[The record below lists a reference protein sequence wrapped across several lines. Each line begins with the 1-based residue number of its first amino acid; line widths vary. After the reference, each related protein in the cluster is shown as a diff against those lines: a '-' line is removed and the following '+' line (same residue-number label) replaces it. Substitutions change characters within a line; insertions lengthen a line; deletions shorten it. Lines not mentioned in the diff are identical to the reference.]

1 MQNIQMV
8 DLQAQY
14 KSLKNEI
21 DARIIACVESGA
33 FIHGP
38 EVKAFETGLG
48 KYLDDAHV
56 IACANG
62 TDALQIALMALKLEP
77 GDEVIVPSFTFVASV
92 EVIALLGLKPIVVD
106 VDPRTFLMKIDG
118 IEASLS
124 PRTRAI
130 IPVHLFGQCVNMKAL
145 MNIAKSRDL
154 YVIEDNAQSI
164 GARCIVA
171 DESRQM
177 SGTIGHIGC
186 TSFYPAKNL
195 GCYGDGG
202 AMFSR
207 DEKIAHQLKMVANHG
222 MEKRYYHD
230 IIGVNSRL
238 DSIQAAVL
246 NVKLPHLE
254 RWNQLRKAAAD
265 KYDQRLS
272 TISSILTP
280 ARVPWSDHVF
290 HQYTIRV
297 TDGRRDELQKYL
309 AEQKIPSMIYYPVPM
324 HEQAA
329 FSKLV
334 RRRVPLTHTE
344 KVSQE
349 VLSLPMHPDLQE
361 DQISYICE
369 HVGKFF
375 EAGQTN

>member
-1 MQNIQMV
+1 MQKIQMV

-14 KSLKNEI
+14 KPLKNEI
-21 DARIIACVESGA
+21 DARIIGCIESGA

-38 EVKAFETGLG
+38 EVKTLEADLSIYHNG
-48 KYLDDAHV
+48 AHV

-62 TDALQIALMALKLEP
+62 TDALQIALMALNLEP

-106 VDPRTFLMKIDG
+106 VDPRTFLMKTED

-124 PRTRAI
+124 PRTKAI
-130 IPVHLFGQCVNMKAL
+130 IPVHLFGQCVNMKTL
-145 MNIAKSRDL
+145 MNIAKTRDL
-154 YVIEDNAQSI
+154 FVIEDNAQSI
-164 GARCIVA
+164 GARCIA
-171 DESRQM
+171 SDDSRQM

-202 AMFSR
+202 AMFTK
-207 DEKIAHQLKMVANHG
+207 DDKMAHQLRMVANHG

-238 DSIQAAVL
+238 DSIQAAIL

-254 RWNQLRKAAAD
+254 KWNQLRRAAAD
-265 KYDQRLS
+265 KYDEQLGK
-272 TISSILTP
+272 ISNILTP
-280 ARVPWSDHVF
+280 TRVAWSDHVF

-297 TDGRRDELQKYL
+297 TDGRRDDLQKYL
-309 AEQKIPSMIYYPVPM
+309 ADQQIPSMIYYPVPM

-329 FSKLV
+329 FNKLV
-334 RRRVPLTHTE
+334 RRRVALVHTE
-344 KVSQE
+344 KVSKE
-349 VLSLPMHPDLQE
+349 VLSLPMHPDLQD
-361 DQISYICE
+361 DQIGYVCD
-369 HVGKFF
+369 HVRKFF
-375 EAGQTN
+375 TS

>member
-1 MQNIQMV
+1 MQPIQMV
-8 DLQAQY
+8 DLQSQY
-14 KSLKNEI
+14 RQLKKEL
-21 DARIIACVESGA
+21 DARVIGCIESGA
-33 FIHGP
+33 FIQGP
-38 EVKAFETGLG
+38 EVKAFEADLG

-62 TDALQIALMALKLEP
+62 TDALQIALMALELEP

-106 VDPRTFLMKIDG
+106 VDPRTFLLKIED

-124 PRTRAI
+124 PRTKAI

-145 MNIAKSRDL
+145 MAIAKNRDL

-164 GARCIVA
+164 GARCISTGDA
-171 DESRQM
+171 KEM

-186 TSFYPAKNL
+186 TSFYPSKNL

-202 AMFSR
+202 AMISR
-207 DEKIAHQLKMVANHG
+207 DEHLAHKIKMLANHG

-230 IIGVNSRL
+230 TIGVNSRL
-238 DSIQAAVL
+238 DSMQAAIL
-246 NVKLPHLE
+246 NVKLPHLDQ
-254 RWNQLRKAAAD
+254 WNQKRRAAAD
-265 KYDQRLS
+265 KYDQQLNS
-272 TISSILTP
+272 ISNVLIP
-280 ARVPWSDHVF
+280 ARVAWSEHVF

-309 AEQKIPSMIYYPVPM
+309 AEHKIPSMIYYPVPM

-329 FSKLV
+329 FNKLV
-334 RRRVPLTHTE
+334 RRRVPLLQTE
-344 KVSQE
+344 KVSKE
-349 VLSLPMHPDLQE
+349 VLSLPMHPDLGD
-361 DQISYICE
+361 DQIAYVCE
-369 HVGKFF
+369 HVAKFF
-375 EAGQTN
+375 NS

>member
-1 MQNIQMV
+1 MQPIQMV
-8 DLQAQY
+8 DLQNQY
-14 KSLKNEI
+14 RQLKNEL
-21 DARIIACVESGA
+21 DARVIGCIESGA
-33 FIHGP
+33 FIQGP
-38 EVKAFETGLG
+38 EVKSFEADLG

-62 TDALQIALMALKLEP
+62 TDALQLALMALELDP

-106 VDPRTFLMKIDG
+106 VDPRTFLMKIED

-124 PRTRAI
+124 ARTKAI

-145 MNIAKSRDL
+145 MTIAKTRDL

-164 GARCIVA
+164 GAKCTNI
-171 DESRQM
+171 DNSMKM

-186 TSFYPAKNL
+186 TSFYPSKNL

-202 AMFSR
+202 AMFSK
-207 DEKIAHQLKMVANHG
+207 DEKLAQKLKMLANHG

-230 IIGVNSRL
+230 VIGVNSRL
-238 DSIQAAVL
+238 DSMQAAIL
-246 NVKLPHLE
+246 NVKLPHLDT
-254 RWNQLRKAAAD
+254 WNQQRRNAAD
-265 KYDQRLS
+265 KYDNQLAG
-272 TISSILTP
+272 IDHILTP
-280 ARVPWSDHVF
+280 SRVAWSDHVF

-309 AEQKIPSMIYYPVPM
+309 AEHKIPSMIYYPVPM

-329 FSKLV
+329 FNKLV
-334 RRRVPLTHTE
+334 RRRVPLLQTE
-344 KVSQE
+344 KVSKE
-349 VLSLPMHPDLQE
+349 VLSLPMHPDLGD
-361 DQISYICE
+361 DQITFICE
-369 HVGKFF
+369 KIGAFF
-375 EAGQTN
+375 RA